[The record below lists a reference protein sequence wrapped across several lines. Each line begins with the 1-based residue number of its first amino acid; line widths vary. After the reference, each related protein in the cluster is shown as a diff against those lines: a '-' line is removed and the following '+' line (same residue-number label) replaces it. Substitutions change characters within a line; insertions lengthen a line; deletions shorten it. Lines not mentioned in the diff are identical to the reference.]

1 MNLLFNKQTE
11 SAQLQKIVMCREE
24 HYNVGTGVV
33 LSSIAVLMK
42 CARMS
47 FMSVLFFEIIDR
59 VECP

>member
-1 MNLLFNKQTE
+1 M
-11 SAQLQKIVMCREE
+11 
-24 HYNVGTGVV
+24 GTGVV